1 MAIRGVDG
9 LSVADLTAELER
21 GGRFVRFH
29 YCVSLLVV
37 TLRRPSDIFFLRPS
51 EPSPTR
57 QRVLY
62 SVVTLLFGWWG
73 IPWGPIYSVQSLARN
88 ARGGED
94 VTHLLVN
101 TLHLPLYH
109 DGTSWK
115 RRDPALEQLLDRKRT
130 EDAS

>member
-1 MAIRGVDG
+1 MAVRGVDG
-9 LSVADLTAELER
+9 LSVADLTGELER
-21 GGRFVRFH
+21 GARFVRFH

-37 TLRRPSDIFFLRPS
+37 TLRRSSDAFFIRPD
-51 EPSPTR
+51 EPAPTR

-62 SVVTLLFGWWG
+62 SVVTLLVGWWG

-101 TLHLPLYH
+101 ALHLPVYY
-109 DGTSWK
+109 DGKSWK
-115 RRDPALEQLLDRKRT
+115 RRDPAFEELLDRKRT
-130 EDAS
+130 QDAR